1 MTAPFSGMTG
11 FGAASRSGSF
21 GEIAVEVRSVNGKG
35 LDFRLRLPPGLDGL
49 EAPLREMARARFH
62 RGSITAT
69 VSLSAP
75 EGAAGVRIDTERLN
89 LYARA
94 AFELSNTGLAEPARA
109 GELMALKGVISA
121 EDSDPAALDI
131 EALAAAAT
139 EAAGEAFAALQAARE
154 TEGAA
159 LADILEEH
167 IAEIEAL
174 RETAASCAGALPA
187 AIRDRI
193 KAKFDELLPS
203 GLDPDRLEA
212 EAAALAVK
220 ADVREELD
228 RLKAH
233 IDEARKLIAAGSP
246 CGRKLDFLSQEFNR
260 EANTLCSKAA
270 DPDLTRA
277 GLAMKAAV
285 DRMREQVQNVE

>member
-1 MTAPFSGMTG
+1 MAAALSGMTG
-11 FGAASRSGSF
+11 FGAGSRAGTF
-21 GEIAVEVRSVNGKG
+21 GEVTVEARSVNGKG
-35 LDFRLRLPPGLDGL
+35 LDLRLRLPTGLDAL
-49 EAPLREMARARFH
+49 EAPIREMARARFN
-62 RGSITAT
+62 RGSMTVT
-69 VSLSAP
+69 VSLAAP
-75 EGAAGVRIDTERLN
+75 AGAAGVKIDAERLA
-89 LYARA
+89 LYASA
-94 AFELSNTGLAEPARA
+94 ASELSEAGKAAPATA
-109 GELMALKGVISA
+109 GELLGLKGVIIADDA
-121 EDSDPAALDI
+121 EPASLEP

-139 EAAGEAFAALQAARE
+139 EAAGEAFAGLQAARE
-154 TEGAA
+154 GEGAA
-159 LADILEEH
+159 LAEILEDH

-174 RETAASCAGALPA
+174 REEAAACAGALPA
-187 AIRDRI
+187 AIKARI
-193 KAKFDELLPS
+193 QAKFDELLPS

-233 IDEARKLIAAGSP
+233 IVEARKLISAGSP